1 MRQWAIAVVG
11 GAMLGFAA
19 PCAAQEGGAETRQMD
34 EGQTSPAATLDQMEW
49 LVGRWG
55 GPGIGG
61 AAAMESWL
69 PITGDVMVG
78 TFVQEDGAGGVMFT
92 EHMYLRQD
100 GDTLS
105 LHIKHFGAD
114 MIGWEAQ
121 DEMESFPLVAIEH
134 CAAYFAGLT
143 VRCEGEDGLRIAVRT
158 QGEEGAQ
165 ELLFRFTRMD

>member
-1 MRQWAIAVVG
+1 
-11 GAMLGFAA
+11 
-19 PCAAQEGGAETRQMD
+19 
-34 EGQTSPAATLDQMEW
+34 
-49 LVGRWG
+49 
-55 GPGIGG
+55 
-61 AAAMESWL
+61 
-69 PITGDVMVG
+69 
-78 TFVQEDGAGGVMFT
+78 MFT

-114 MIGWEAQ
+114 LIGGEAQ
-121 DEMESFPLVAIEH
+121 DEMESFPLIAIEH

-143 VRCEGEDGLRIAVRT
+143 VRCEGEGGLRIAVRT